1 MSKHS
6 RGGKREYVRKNNFE
20 KKAITLKNKV
30 HYKMYIELTPRE
42 AVTSKKHWPYH
53 YKLSHMAYEYNTYER
68 TNNIDI
74 MTDQTHSQMRR
85 LELA

>member
-6 RGGKREYVRKNNFE
+6 RGGKREYVRE
-20 KKAITLKNKV
+20 KISLKTLAHFVTNLHK
-30 HYKMYIELTPRE
+30 LTPRE
-42 AVTSKKHWPYH
+42 AIASKKCWPYH
-53 YKLSHMAYEYNTYER
+53 YKLSHMAYEYNIYER
-68 TNNIDI
+68 TNNIGI